1 MDTLGDIARSAF
13 APRHDDRALRLTVGA
28 LLGRSVR
35 LGDLDHPVVIS
46 SVDLTSGEAYL
57 FATHH
62 PEDRKF
68 SAVDIAMA
76 TSAVPTFFPMVRI
89 GNGLFADGG
98 LFANAPDLQ
107 AAHEAEYK
115 LNVPT
120 RQLRLLSIGTTSGHF
135 PLSDDREKLGAL
147 DWLTDE
153 HLMRISMSAQQ
164 SSVDTMLRDRL
175 GERYTRID
183 HRQSPA

>member
-1 MDTLGDIARSAF
+1 
-13 APRHDDRALRLTVGA
+13 
-28 LLGRSVR
+28 
-35 LGDLDHPVVIS
+35 
-46 SVDLTSGEAYL
+46 
-57 FATHH
+57 
-62 PEDRKF
+62 
-68 SAVDIAMA
+68 MA

-107 AAHEAEYK
+107 SAHEAEYK

-135 PLSDDREKLGAL
+135 PLSADREKLGAL

-175 GERYTRID
+175 GKRYLRID
-183 HRQSPA
+183 HRQSPAQRKVLGLNVATDEATRILGELERMLRHKSASAFD